1 MLELV
6 FLYLGGS
13 LALLFNELGLFSFDA
28 GMGNQLISGLD
39 QGGGAPETDQPGGFG
54 ASTPAVIAVKAFR
67 QAD

>member
-6 FLYLGGS
+6 VLHLEGN
-13 LALLFNELGLFSFDA
+13 LALRFNGLGHFSVDA
-28 GMGNQLISGLD
+28 GMGSQLIFGLD